1 MNRLKSKIAAQD
13 GVSLLE
19 VMVSMIILSVAL
31 LVLLNL
37 AMVALDSNDWSKHAT
52 SATQLMQQ
60 KLEEVRTT
68 TPTPGTYSDTVGD
81 YKRIWTVSNLV
92 SHLDQVDVKISW
104 TDVRGKTKVDS
115 MTALVRTP

>member
-1 MNRLKSKIAAQD
+1 MNRLKTKFADQA

-19 VMVSMIILSVAL
+19 VMISMIILSVAL

-37 AMVALDSNDWSKHAT
+37 AMVALDSNDWSKNAT

-60 KLEEVRTT
+60 KLEEVRSTA
-68 TPTPGTYSDTVGD
+68 PSSGSYVDTVGE
-81 YKRIWTVSNLV
+81 YQRNWTVSNFA
-92 SHLDQVDVKISW
+92 SHLDKVDIKIAW

-115 MTALVRTP
+115 MTTLVRTP